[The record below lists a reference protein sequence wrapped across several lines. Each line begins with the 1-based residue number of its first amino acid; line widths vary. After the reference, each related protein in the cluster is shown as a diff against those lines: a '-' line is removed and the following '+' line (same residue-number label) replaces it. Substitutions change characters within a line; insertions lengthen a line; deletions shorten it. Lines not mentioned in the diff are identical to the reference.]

1 MIAKHDCKIGM
12 QNWDAN
18 LDANLDATLDGVSK
32 LPKFGGRPTKN
43 LGQNGMNF

>member
-1 MIAKHDCKIGM
+1 MIAKLGCKIGM

-18 LDANLDATLDGVSK
+18 WDEMDANFDGVSK